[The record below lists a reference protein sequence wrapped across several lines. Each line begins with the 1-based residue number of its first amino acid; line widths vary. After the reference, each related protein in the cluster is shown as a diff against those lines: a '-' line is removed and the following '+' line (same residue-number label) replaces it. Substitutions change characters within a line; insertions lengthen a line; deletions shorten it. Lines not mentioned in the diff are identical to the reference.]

1 MIATAIIRAAQAED
15 WPRVRSLLSGAGLP
29 TIDLT
34 TDSLSDFLVAADAG
48 EVVGIVAVERCDEHG
63 LLRSLVVDP
72 AWRGTGL
79 GRALVSAAEDAA
91 ARRELHSLTLL
102 TQTAATFF
110 RSLDYHD
117 IARNDAPA
125 AVRATTEFTHLCPSS
140 STCLTKRVADMHHD

>member
-1 MIATAIIRAAQAED
+1 MRAAQAQD
-15 WPRVRSLLSGAGLP
+15 WPHVQSLLSRAGLP

-34 TDSLSDFLVAADAG
+34 PDSLSAFLVAADAN
-48 EVVGIVAVERCDEHG
+48 EVVGVVAVERCDRYG

-91 ARRELHSLTLL
+91 ARWELHSLTLL

-110 RSLDYHD
+110 HALGYHD
-117 IARNDAPA
+117 IARTDAPA
-125 AVRATTEFTHLCPSS
+125 AVRATTEFTQLCPSS
-140 STCLTKRVADMHHD
+140 STCLTKRLADTAP

>member
-1 MIATAIIRAAQAED
+1 M
-15 WPRVRSLLSGAGLP
+15 LSGAGLP

-34 TDSLSDFLVAADAG
+34 PDSLSDFLVAADAG
-48 EVVGIVAVERCDEHG
+48 EVVGVVAVERCDGHG

-79 GRALVSAAEDAA
+79 GRALVAAAEEAA

-110 RSLDYHD
+110 RALGYHD
-117 IARNDAPA
+117 IARTDAPA
-125 AVRATTEFTHLCPSS
+125 ACSGHDRIHPPLPRQQHLPDE
-140 STCLTKRVADMHHD
+140 TPGRPAP

>member
-1 MIATAIIRAAQAED
+1 MIATAVIRAAQVEN

-29 TIDLT
+29 TIDVT
-34 TDSLSDFLVAADAG
+34 PDSLSDFLVAADAG
-48 EVVGIVAVERCDEHG
+48 EVVGVVAVERCDGHG

-79 GRALVSAAEDAA
+79 GCALVSAAEDAA

-110 RSLDYHD
+110 RALGYHD
-117 IARNDAPA
+117 IARNDVPALFKPLPNSPTYARAVAP
-125 AVRATTEFTHLCPSS
+125 V
-140 STCLTKRVADMHHD
+140 